1 MPLVLLLLALLAGVA
16 LTVQVG
22 LNAQLRTWTVS
33 PVVATLASF
42 LVGSTTLLLYALAS
56 RAPLPAAARM
66 SEAPWWVW
74 TGGML
79 GAGYVLATIVL
90 APKLGP
96 GVLFGAVVA
105 GQMAA
110 AVVVEHYGWLGFQAQ
125 PVNAARL
132 AGVAMIVGGVVLLR
146 RF

>member
-1 MPLVLLLLALLAGVA
+1 MRLALLLLALLAGVA

-22 LNAQLRTWTVS
+22 LNAQLRTWTIS

-42 LVGSTTLLLYALAS
+42 LVGSATLLLYTLAT
-56 RAPLPAAARM
+56 RAPLPAAGRM
-66 SEAPWWVW
+66 AAAPWWVW
-74 TGGML
+74 AGGVL

-90 APKLGP
+90 APRLGP

-110 AVVVEHYGWLGFQAQ
+110 AVVVEHYGWLGFQAH

-132 AGVAMIVGGVVLLR
+132 AGVALIVGGVVLLR

>member
-1 MPLVLLLLALLAGVA
+1 MQLVLLLVALLAGVA
-16 LTVQVG
+16 LTVQVA

-33 PVVATLASF
+33 PVVATLVSF
-42 LVGSTTLLLYALAS
+42 LVGSATLLVYALAA
-56 RAPLPAAARM
+56 RAQLPPVTRMAA
-66 SEAPWWVW
+66 APWWVW
-74 TGGML
+74 AGGVL

-90 APKLGP
+90 APRLGP

-110 AVVVEHYGWLGFQAQ
+110 AVVVEHYGWLGFQPQ

-146 RF
+146 RS

>member
-1 MPLVLLLLALLAGVA
+1 MQLALVILALVAGVA

-22 LNAQLRTWTVS
+22 LNAQLRTWTID
-33 PVVATLASF
+33 PVIATLASF
-42 LVGSTTLLLYALAS
+42 LVGSATLLLYALAT
-56 RAPLPAAARM
+56 RAPLPAASRM
-66 SEAPWWVW
+66 ATAPWWVW
-74 TGGML
+74 LGGML

-90 APKLGP
+90 APRLGP

-110 AVVVEHYGWLGFQAQ
+110 AVVVEHFGWLGFQAH

-132 AGVAMIVGGVVLLR
+132 AGVALIVGGVVLLR

>member
-1 MPLVLLLLALLAGVA
+1 MRFALLLLALLAGVA

-22 LNAQLRTWTVS
+22 LNAQLRTWTVD
-33 PVVATLASF
+33 PVLATLASF
-42 LVGSTTLLLYALAS
+42 LVGSATLLLYALAV
-56 RAPLPAAARM
+56 RAELPAAGRLAA
-66 SEAPWWVW
+66 APWWVW
-74 TGGML
+74 GGGVL

-90 APKLGP
+90 APRLGP

-110 AVVVEHYGWLGFQAQ
+110 AVVVEHYGWLGFQAH